1 LVTTSTG
8 PQGGTTV
15 ASQTYHNVNVT
26 YHFGAK
32 HERASFRG
40 LSVQLTVNNVFA
52 TEPPFDA
59 GNNRSPFFYSRYG
72 NVRLRDYVLRVK
84 KDF

>member
-1 LVTTSTG
+1 LVSTSTG

-26 YHFGAK
+26 YNFGARP
-32 HERASFRG
+32 ELSYFRG
-40 LSVQLTVNNVFA
+40 LSVQLTVNNVFD

-59 GNNRSPFFYSRYG
+59 GNNRAPFFYSRYG
-72 NVRLRDYVLRVK
+72 NVRLRDYVVRVK